1 MNDSMAIFMISDG
14 GARVNECIS
23 TATDRLHMMPISQ
36 VLKLE
41 QLLLLTVMTFFIFEI
56 LALNLD
62 LLPSRIFSNLKMII
76 GGLVLTHLYDV
87 TQCLRTSRTCVWFSK
102 F

>member
-1 MNDSMAIFMISDG
+1 MNDNMVIFMISDG

-36 VLKLE
+36 VLKLG
-41 QLLLLTVMTFFIFEI
+41 QLLLLIVMTFFIFEI

-62 LLPSRIFSNLKMII
+62 LLPSGIF
-76 GGLVLTHLYDV
+76 LT
-87 TQCLRTSRTCVWFSK
+87 
-102 F
+102 